1 MVRVPFSASH
11 AALATLSVLAVLV
24 ATGCDAGNP
33 EIAPVALRFD
43 GAVHRA
49 ETGAVDVHVT
59 GGRLV
64 ATARSRGALA
74 VELPRAG
81 AAAFIYRAQIAPGG
95 TFLTET
101 AGEDG
106 RSLAWTSHVRTDEG
120 FALTAGAPGLHAH
133 AARLEAYDGDMLVYS
148 MELDANTVFDGVELG
163 LADGEPT
170 SWHVERLRFPN
181 GTIVTIITTDYRR
194 QSVVDGKGDGRVL
207 FTPPGSAE
215 AIWCTDVRIVFAS
228 DEAPAPT
235 TVRFTQTAGGSL
247 ELRDERFGL
256 R

>member
-1 MVRVPFSASH
+1 MVRVPFFTSR
-11 AALATLSVLAVLV
+11 AAFATLSVLAVLV
-24 ATGCDAGNP
+24 AAGCDAGSP
-33 EIAPVALRFD
+33 EVAPAALRFD
-43 GAVHRA
+43 GAVHHA
-49 ETGAVDVHVT
+49 ETGAVDVQMT

-64 ATARSRGALA
+64 ATARRRGALA
-74 VELPRAG
+74 VALPRAG
-81 AAAFIYRAQIAPGG
+81 AAAFIYRAEIAPGG

-101 AGEDG
+101 VSGD
-106 RSLAWTSHVRTDEG
+106 RSLAWTSHVRADEG
-120 FALTAGAPGLHAH
+120 FALRAGAPGLDVRTAT
-133 AARLEAYDGDMLVYS
+133 LEVYDVDQLVYS
-148 MELDANTVFDGVELG
+148 MELDANTVVDGVDIG

-194 QSVVDGKGDGRVL
+194 QSEVDGKGDGRVL

-228 DEAPAPT
+228 DEAPVPE